1 MLGNRNLPTDLTK
14 AFSVYD
20 TMFGIT
26 YSLVDMGL
34 STDVSFSHYGFS
46 PKVWFEA
53 ETYDARFGFV
63 NVDTFL
69 ST

>member
-1 MLGNRNLPTDLTK
+1 MMK
-14 AFSVYD
+14 AASVFD
-20 TMFGIT
+20 QNSGIT

-34 STDVSFSHYGFS
+34 STDPSLSHYGFS

-53 ETYDARFGFV
+53 ETYDARYGLD
-63 NVDTFL
+63 NEDTFL